1 MHPAYVRIRAATS
14 TPTAEDSAEVDRLA
28 QDALARVRR
37 TTSPDTD
44 TAPDTDSSPG
54 QVEIPAARW
63 SLRSFVMNTEM
74 LATWWDHYDPAE
86 LAAKLTDEQL
96 EMFFTAAEPTTRF
109 ADELHAARTH
119 ESDDATNGRAH
130 LRAI

>member
-1 MHPAYVRIRAATS
+1 
-14 TPTAEDSAEVDRLA
+14 
-28 QDALARVRR
+28 ARVRR

-63 SLRSFVMNTEM
+63 SMRSFVMNTEM

-96 EMFFTAAEPTTRF
+96 EMFFTAAEATARF
-109 ADELHAARTH
+109 ADELHAARTRH
-119 ESDDATNGRAH
+119 REGTASGRAH